1 LIELDPRITTLIGT
15 NGVGKTSIARALRF
29 IALNDWND
37 EKNTH
42 VTFGQKASEV
52 EAIVD
57 NNIVKRV
64 KGEGVNSYYLNGEEL
79 KAFGQGVPDSIKRVL
94 NLREVNFQDQYSE
107 HYWIL
112 LNSSQAAQALN
123 QIFNL
128 SDIDSSM
135 TNVASQLREA
145 RSEVKII
152 EQRLLEARV
161 MEEKLKWTDQAN
173 EDLKELE
180 RLDFIIS
187 AKEAKV
193 EEYKIYISNK
203 EQLIVRISYQQELLE
218 KSIEIT
224 SIHERIKYLKE
235 IIEAKLEITTLEKEI
250 CQMKTAQAEREEKL
264 LKALKE
270 LCPLCQRSGPM

>member
-1 LIELDPRITTLIGT
+1 MILLSQVRVQNWQLHTKLLIELDPRITTLIGT

-57 NNIVKRV
+57 NNVVKRV

-173 EDLKELE
+173 EDLKELD
-180 RLDFIIS
+180 R
-187 AKEAKV
+187 
-193 EEYKIYISNK
+193 
-203 EQLIVRISYQQELLE
+203 
-218 KSIEIT
+218 KS
-224 SIHERIKYLKE
+224 
-235 IIEAKLEITTLEKEI
+235 
-250 CQMKTAQAEREEKL
+250 
-264 LKALKE
+264 
-270 LCPLCQRSGPM
+270 